1 MLTIPVEPPDK
12 RSTTFVQ
19 LEFHPNATRTAT
31 AISKLSMQFKSKQR
45 MWKATQK
52 VTLWC
57 SIVRCNQRAHFR
69 ERRTAMKSVMN
80 QPQVDTAHDPR
91 DSSRPDIHH
100 GHRSIVRSKSKIS
113 EKAGSTYVRNS
124 GGAHLNRNESKLKFR
139 RNHILTPRKN
149 EFRNCRSLSENYRNT
164 KYRVGISNQEV
175 RTYAYDRRHSNC
187 FRGNRPPVLPGDTSS
202 DSFPGLPLRTSLALR
217 TLVLC
222 TSSALRTFSGL
233 ALHTLTLEPRYL
245 RMYLSTL
252 VLRTTLAYSTYLN
265 SCDRL
270 QADRSSRAGFS
281 LPCWQICPSSY
292 QLNSDSSRQHI
303 TWKLVSNWFQ
313 SAAAH
318 ITHGQYKDEISL
330 SPPKPN
336 NASWGYH
343 SVYTPVGL
351 GEVLHVWSFT
361 HNRANFN
368 TFTILVKGDAT
379 TYPWPASF
387 DEVGATNN
395 E

>member
-1 MLTIPVEPPDK
+1 M
-12 RSTTFVQ
+12 ST
-19 LEFHPNATRTAT
+19 N
-31 AISKLSMQFKSKQR
+31 I
-45 MWKATQK
+45 
-52 VTLWC
+52 
-57 SIVRCNQRAHFR
+57 
-69 ERRTAMKSVMN
+69 
-80 QPQVDTAHDPR
+80 
-91 DSSRPDIHH
+91 
-100 GHRSIVRSKSKIS
+100 
-113 EKAGSTYVRNS
+113 RNS
-124 GGAHLNRNESKLKFR
+124 GRARLNKNELKYKIRRYHFSTPRENKFR
-139 RNHILTPRKN
+139 NGL
-149 EFRNCRSLSENYRNT
+149 FLSGIYRNT
-164 KYRVGISNQEV
+164 KSRAGISNQEV
-175 RTYAYDRRHSNC
+175 GTYAHDRRHSNS

-222 TSSALRTFSGL
+222 TSSALCTFSGL

-270 QADRSSRAGFS
+270 QADTSRAGFS
-281 LPCWQICPSSY
+281 PPCWQICPSSY
-292 QLNSDSSRQHI
+292 QLNSDSSRKHI

-318 ITHGQYKDEISL
+318 ITHGQYKDKISL

-379 TYPWPASF
+379 TDPWPASF